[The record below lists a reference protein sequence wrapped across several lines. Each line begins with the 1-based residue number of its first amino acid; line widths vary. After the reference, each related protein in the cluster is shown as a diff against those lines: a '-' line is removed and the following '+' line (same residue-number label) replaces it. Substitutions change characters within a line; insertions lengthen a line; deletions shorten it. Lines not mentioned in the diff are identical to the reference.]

1 VGSYEVWTPKALFEV
16 ICGMLVARRLCP
28 TCFWLPRNM
37 HQTYASGSMANRSYV
52 ERYFEL
58 LKDAKVKGY
67 LFAQQNYIDEPFK
80 KQ

>member
-1 VGSYEVWTPKALFEV
+1 MESPACLVLGVETALLLCGLAGAGPRRKRRQLGVWL
-16 ICGMLVARRLCP
+16 
-28 TCFWLPRNM
+28 
-37 HQTYASGSMANRSYV
+37 HRSLLTEAA

-67 LFAQQNYIDEPFK
+67 LFAQQNYVDDGLS

>member
-1 VGSYEVWTPKALFEV
+1 VPKEEL
-16 ICGMLVARRLCP
+16 MLY
-28 TCFWLPRNM
+28 T
-37 HQTYASGSMANRSYV
+37 

-67 LFAQQNYIDEPFK
+67 LFAQQNYIE

>member
-1 VGSYEVWTPKALFEV
+1 MPNIMRVLKPALYFLGADPRGHSLYA
-16 ICGMLVARRLCP
+16 CARELIV
-28 TCFWLPRNM
+28 
-37 HQTYASGSMANRSYV
+37 YI

-67 LFAQQNYIDEPFK
+67 LFAQQNYMDGKFN

>member
-1 VGSYEVWTPKALFEV
+1 VWLYRSLLTEVA
-16 ICGMLVARRLCP
+16 
-28 TCFWLPRNM
+28 
-37 HQTYASGSMANRSYV
+37 

-67 LFAQQNYIDEPFK
+67 LFAQQNYVDDAFN

>member
-1 VGSYEVWTPKALFEV
+1 MRKGIVRD
-16 ICGMLVARRLCP
+16 I
-28 TCFWLPRNM
+28 
-37 HQTYASGSMANRSYV
+37 ANGCV

-67 LFAQQNYIDEPFK
+67 LFAQQNYIE

>member
-1 VGSYEVWTPKALFEV
+1 MRYKEQQYYTGN
-16 ICGMLVARRLCP
+16 RLLSLWQRADM
-28 TCFWLPRNM
+28 TDI
-37 HQTYASGSMANRSYV
+37 

-67 LFAQQNYIDEPFK
+67 LFAQQNYVDEQFK

>member
-1 VGSYEVWTPKALFEV
+1 VGIV
-16 ICGMLVARRLCP
+16 
-28 TCFWLPRNM
+28 
-37 HQTYASGSMANRSYV
+37 ANRCPL

-80 KQ
+80 NQ

>member
-1 VGSYEVWTPKALFEV
+1 MPYKKLDNIALFR
-16 ICGMLVARRLCP
+16 A
-28 TCFWLPRNM
+28 
-37 HQTYASGSMANRSYV
+37 MANESNT

-67 LFAQQNYIDEPFK
+67 LFAQYNYIDEPFK

>member
-1 VGSYEVWTPKALFEV
+1 VQRADQR
-16 ICGMLVARRLCP
+16 CA
-28 TCFWLPRNM
+28 
-37 HQTYASGSMANRSYV
+37 

-67 LFAQQNYIDEPFK
+67 LFAQTNYIDEQFK

>member
-1 VGSYEVWTPKALFEV
+1 MPALG
-16 ICGMLVARRLCP
+16 IAAD
-28 TCFWLPRNM
+28 TCTCTQEIGIDEEIQWL
-37 HQTYASGSMANRSYV
+37 TAST

-67 LFAQQNYIDEPFK
+67 LFAQYNYVDDALK

>member
-1 VGSYEVWTPKALFEV
+1 MCSVSSSLGKL
-16 ICGMLVARRLCP
+16 ARIEESRLCVWGP
-28 TCFWLPRNM
+28 SEYWLT
-37 HQTYASGSMANRSYV
+37 HAV

-67 LFAQQNYIDEPFK
+67 LFAQTHYIE